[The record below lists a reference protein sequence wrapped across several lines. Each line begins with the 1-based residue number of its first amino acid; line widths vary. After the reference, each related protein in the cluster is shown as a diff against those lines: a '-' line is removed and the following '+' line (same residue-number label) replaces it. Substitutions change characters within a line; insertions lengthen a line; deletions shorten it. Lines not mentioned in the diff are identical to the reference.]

1 MFHTLPAVQDVIIHT
16 SDYNG
21 TLYMGWLI
29 HHIITITKHFFSN
42 SLVFVN
48 TPNINNF
55 DILHFFNLIP
65 TVENDVA
72 LLSKFKMCFH
82 LAFMIC
88 FWPITNIF
96 CKKIE
101 KIGLMQLYQYFDI
114 SFFFSN
120 PFKIL
125 SQSYNIFL
133 TSFLYAFTQF
143 LLYYIVSFK
152 KIEKKLPPIT

>member
-29 HHIITITKHFFSN
+29 HHIITITIHSFSN

-48 TPNINNF
+48 TPNIDNF
-55 DILHFFNLIP
+55 YILHFFNLIP

-96 CKKIE
+96 CKKNRENWIDAVISIFWHFILFFQSFQNIE
-101 KIGLMQLYQYFDI
+101 PEL
-114 SFFFSN
+114 
-120 PFKIL
+120 
-125 SQSYNIFL
+125 
-133 TSFLYAFTQF
+133 
-143 LLYYIVSFK
+143 
-152 KIEKKLPPIT
+152 